1 MKIYESDRKRVCN
14 GKGKGADGCPY
25 LLRGSK
31 RGNTQIGRAS
41 CRERAYSEAREAAQ
55 AWLDAIG
62 TDKEAEMAENL
73 IAELEEDL
81 MPVEQLIAFAESEA
95 GAGVF
100 GDKAGEVAAHGRT
113 IREAGG
119 KYCDCPACAAVEA
132 ILEKKGELL

>member
-1 MKIYESDRKRVCN
+1 
-14 GKGKGADGCPY
+14 
-25 LLRGSK
+25 
-31 RGNTQIGRAS
+31 
-41 CRERAYSEAREAAQ
+41 
-55 AWLDAIG
+55 
-62 TDKEAEMAENL
+62 MAENL

>member
-1 MKIYESDRKRVCN
+1 MSQT
-14 GKGKGADGCPY
+14 GKEYVMEKA
-25 LLRGSK
+25 
-31 RGNTQIGRAS
+31 
-41 CRERAYSEAREAAQ
+41 RELMDAHTCCAEAREAIQ